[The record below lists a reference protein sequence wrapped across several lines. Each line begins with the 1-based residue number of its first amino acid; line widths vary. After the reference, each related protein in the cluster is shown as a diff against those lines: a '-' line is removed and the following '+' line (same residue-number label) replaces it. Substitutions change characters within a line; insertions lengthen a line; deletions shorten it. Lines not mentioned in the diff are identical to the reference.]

1 MKTSYNIVFMGTPA
15 FAVPSLTALH
25 HSRHTVI
32 HVVTQPDR
40 PSGRGRKI
48 GSPPVKTAARAFG
61 YPVVQ
66 PAKIKTDA
74 FVETLTNWQPDM
86 LVVAA
91 YGHILPKTV
100 LEIPSA
106 GCVNVHGS
114 ILPKYRGAAPIQ
126 WAIINGEKET
136 GITTMLMDVGMDTGD
151 ILLTA
156 KESIRPEDTAAT
168 LHDRLAVLG
177 ADLLID
183 TLNRLA
189 DGRLKA
195 TPQDHSQATVAPM
208 LKKEDGRIDWT
219 QATDAICNRI
229 RGVTPWPGAFTFIGD
244 RRLKIYSA
252 VPASS
257 AAAAAPGTVVAGF
270 ADELRVAAGSG
281 TLSVLEVQGESGK
294 RMTIKKFLHGH
305 PIAPGTV
312 LE

>member
-1 MKTSYNIVFMGTPA
+1 MKKPYNIVFMGTPA

-48 GSPPVKTAARAFG
+48 GPPPVKAAARAFG

-66 PAKIKTDA
+66 PAKVKTDA
-74 FVETLTNWQPDM
+74 FVETLTLWQPDI

-91 YGHILPKTV
+91 YGHILPKAV

-114 ILPKYRGAAPIQ
+114 ILPNYRGAAPIQ

-136 GITTMLMDVGMDTGD
+136 GITTMMMDVGMDTGD

-156 KESIRPEDTAAT
+156 KETIRPEDTAAT

-189 DGRLKA
+189 DGSLKA
-195 TPQDHSQATVAPM
+195 TPQDHTQATIAPM
-208 LKKEDGRIDWT
+208 LKKEDGHIDW
-219 QATDAICNRI
+219 ALAADAICNRI
-229 RGVTPWPGAFTFIGD
+229 RGVTPWPGAFTFIGE

-252 VPASS
+252 VPVSS

-312 LE
+312 LQ

>member
-1 MKTSYNIVFMGTPA
+1 MKTSYNIVFMGTPD

-25 HSRHTVI
+25 HSRHNVI

-48 GSPPVKTAARAFG
+48 LPPPVKSAAKRFG
-61 YPVVQ
+61 YPVIQ
-66 PAKIKTDA
+66 PDKVKTDA
-74 FVETLTNWQPDM
+74 FVKTLTLWQPDM

-91 YGHILPKTV
+91 YGHILPKAI
-100 LEIPSA
+100 LEIPPV
-106 GCVNVHGS
+106 GCINVHGS
-114 ILPKYRGAAPIQ
+114 ILPKYRGAAPIH

-156 KESIRPEDTAAT
+156 KEKIRPEDTAAT
-168 LHDRLAVLG
+168 LHDRLSVLG

-189 DGRLKA
+189 DGSLEA

-219 QATDAICNRI
+219 LAADAICNHI

-252 VPASS
+252 VPASPVS
-257 AAAAAPGTVVAGF
+257 IAAPGTVVAGF

-281 TLSVLEVQGESGK
+281 TLSILEVQGESGK
-294 RMTIKKFLHGH
+294 RMPINEFLHGH
-305 PIAPGTV
+305 PIAPGEV
-312 LE
+312 LG